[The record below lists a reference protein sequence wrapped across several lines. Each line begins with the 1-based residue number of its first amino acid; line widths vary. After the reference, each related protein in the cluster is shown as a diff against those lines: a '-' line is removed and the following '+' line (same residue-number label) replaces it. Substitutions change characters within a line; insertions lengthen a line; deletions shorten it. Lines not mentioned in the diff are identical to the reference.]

1 MDLME
6 EALHFQVLQFI
17 KVLVVVV
24 LEELEIMEQLVLV

>member
-6 EALHFQVLQFI
+6 EALHFQALQFI

>member
-1 MDLME
+1 MV
-6 EALHFQVLQFI
+6 EALHFQVPQFI